1 MSEKIQIMLN
11 SKTANQYLNNITTD
25 CIFTLPQIDVKRR
38 HKASI
43 SVLNAV
49 IPHGFYNVNATNNI
63 FSYVFT
69 TGTETFE
76 IPKGNYNISTLIQV
90 ILSLIDNTFNIT
102 YDSRTNKVTIV
113 NSSKTFYFS
122 SLNTCDELIGL
133 DTNVSQSPVLSWTSN
148 IGINLFT
155 IRTLNISSDN
165 FILNNINTAQPN
177 KASIITIIPIT
188 TNAGGII
195 NYSNT
200 QGITSLVHEIDNI
213 NNLHVKLLDQDG
225 DPLDLNGLHWSIN
238 LLLIID

>member
-25 CIFTLPQIDVKRR
+25 CIFTLPQIDVKRQ
-38 HKASI
+38 HKASV

-49 IPHGFYNVNATNNI
+49 IPHGFYNVNVTNNI

-69 TGTETFE
+69 TGTETFK

-133 DTNVSQSPVLSWTSN
+133 DTKVSQSPVLSWTSN

-165 FILNNINTAQPN
+165 FILN
-177 KASIITIIPIT
+177 
-188 TNAGGII
+188 
-195 NYSNT
+195 
-200 QGITSLVHEIDNI
+200 
-213 NNLHVKLLDQDG
+213 
-225 DPLDLNGLHWSIN
+225 
-238 LLLIID
+238 